1 MRKAASAKALV
12 QSKAQGAQSPPNS
25 YGEQMQKH
33 RPALE
38 FILQAI
44 CSPNMRKR
52 SSPSPPSTP
61 AATGMERPGT

>member
-1 MRKAASAKALV
+1 MRKGGQRATLV
-12 QSKAQGAQSPPNS
+12 QSKAHWAKNPPNS